1 MQLLNPVGLLLLG
14 LIPILLLIHSLKP
27 KAREVPVTT
36 LFLWREVLREQPA
49 GWHWRRLLK
58 NLPLLFQI
66 LIILF
71 STLAL
76 IQPVWLWNT
85 EQYGNMILV
94 LDTSASMQ
102 TRSGT
107 QTRFDHAREKA
118 LQLIEDLPVL
128 SKALIIESGMTPQVK
143 IHFSGDKQ
151 KLSAVIEEIQPV
163 DAAGNLKKA
172 VFLALSFF
180 EVERDDQIFVITDGA
195 GGEFHNIS
203 EIHDNVKPI
212 LIQGG
217 NQNAGI
223 LKFEI
228 RKEFVGEDRYQV
240 LLEIRNFNQTLQQ
253 IPLLLRVNNTV
264 LANPEVI
271 LDPQEKKVLFFPY
284 SGNKPGI
291 AEALLELEDD
301 FPIDNQAFAVLV
313 PPKPVKVLLFTKG
326 NYFLEK
332 LLAAHPNIV
341 LEQSAF
347 ASPGS
352 WEHQVEQQ
360 DIIIMDRMSPPFT
373 KTGNYLLI
381 DSYSPDLPLFPGNT
395 IENPAISDWDR
406 NHPIMKN
413 LDWAG
418 IHPEVAT
425 RVQVIAEDSDETL
438 HSLVESRQTGL
449 LYTYENEDLRVV
461 QFAFDLNRSVLP
473 MKVAFPVL
481 MNNIFRWLYP
491 YKFEFASLQSQAGS
505 PFPLQLRSRTQE
517 VTIQLPSGKIETH
530 FPESSRFHFFNTME
544 TGIYL
549 AQQGRS
555 NQFFAVN
562 LLNEQESDIRVP
574 EFPNADTRTA
584 LGLIVNKAIAQYSL
598 WGFLFL
604 MAALFIL
611 LEWHFWL
618 KTR

>member
-1 MQLLNPVGLLLLG
+1 MLG
-14 LIPILLLIHSLKP
+14 K
-27 KAREVPVTT
+27 
-36 LFLWREVLREQPA
+36 
-49 GWHWRRLLK
+49 
-58 NLPLLFQI
+58 
-66 LIILF
+66 
-71 STLAL
+71 
-76 IQPVWLWNT
+76 
-85 EQYGNMILV
+85 
-94 LDTSASMQ
+94 
-102 TRSGT
+102 
-107 QTRFDHAREKA
+107 KA

-128 SKALIIESGMTPQVK
+128 SEALIIESGRTPQVK
-143 IHFSGDKQ
+143 IHFSNDKQ

-212 LIQGG
+212 LIHGG

-223 LKFEI
+223 LKFEF

-240 LLEIRNFNQTLQQ
+240 LLEIRNFNETPQQ
-253 IPLLLRVNNTV
+253 IPLLLRVNNTI

-271 LDPQEKKVLFFPY
+271 LDPQEKKLLFFPY

-291 AEALLELEDD
+291 AEAQLELEDD

-313 PPKPVKVLLFTKG
+313 PPKPVKVLLVTKG
-326 NYFLEK
+326 NYFLEQ

-341 LEQSAF
+341 LEQSVF
-347 ASPGS
+347 ASPVS

-360 DIIIMDRMSPPFT
+360 DIIILDRMSPPST
-373 KTGNYLLI
+373 KSGNFLLI
-381 DSYSPDLPLFPGNT
+381 DSYSPDLPLFPGDT
-395 IENPAISDWDR
+395 IEQPAISDWDR

-413 LDWAG
+413 IDWAG

-425 RVQVIAEDSDETL
+425 QIQVIAEDSDESP

-530 FPESSRFHFFNTME
+530 SPESTRFHFSNTME

-562 LLNEQESDIRVP
+562 LLNEQESDIRAP

-584 LGLIVNKAIAQYSL
+584 MGLIVNKAIVQYAL

-604 MAALFIL
+604 MAALFLL
-611 LEWHFWL
+611 LEWYFWL
-618 KTR
+618 KPR